1 MLVDAVDDTLIV
13 QRGRQLGYTQSEEEY
28 TFLVETTRHRADI
41 ESDAQWLA
49 FLNREH
55 MTVAG
60 HRRKMERGMII
71 MRVRGQDLAGMN
83 GLTEEEQR
91 TYFSA
96 HLDEFPLMSFE
107 QAREV
112 VMEEMHA
119 VDKLEQYSWGNYVA
133 MLRSTAVIEWK
144 RADLK
149 RAYADG
155 LTQQAKALAKAL
167 N

>member
-1 MLVDAVDDTLIV
+1 
-13 QRGRQLGYTQSEEEY
+13 
-28 TFLVETTRHRADI
+28 
-41 ESDAQWLA
+41 
-49 FLNREH
+49 
-55 MTVAG
+55 
-60 HRRKMERGMII
+60 
-71 MRVRGQDLAGMN
+71 
-83 GLTEEEQR
+83 
-91 TYFSA
+91 
-96 HLDEFPLMSFE
+96 
-107 QAREV
+107 
-112 VMEEMHA
+112 MEEMHA